1 MRTWCNSDDH
11 VTTHAWCNIKMEA
24 AIRSMQIYCLVNC
37 SLELV
42 DADVDADAVADVVA
56 DVVADDVVAL
66 LQYLTTKFTIMTIYI
81 IASISFV
88 QLQ

>member
-24 AIRSMQIYCLVNC
+24 AIRSMQIYCLVKC

-42 DADVDADAVADVVA
+42 DADVDA

-66 LQYLTTKFTIMTIYI
+66 LQYLTIKFTIMTIYI
-81 IASISFV
+81 SLHRFHLCSYSE
-88 QLQ
+88 